1 MAQIKVILM
10 DDFGNEIQ
18 NHVYSLSSNAGNM
31 PPLTHI
37 ETEIESLRPA
47 ILSDIT
53 RDLLIEEQK
62 SFLKKQNITPTD
74 TTT

>member
-18 NHVYSLSSNAGNM
+18 NHIYSLSSNGGKVS
-31 PPLTHI
+31 PLTHI
-37 ETEIESLRPA
+37 ESEIEGLRPA

-62 SFLKKQNITPTD
+62 AFLKKQNTAPTD
-74 TTT
+74 TQ